1 LLAMLRGRIVRDMDT
16 PPENQLPEANQ
27 AAAAQSP
34 PAAPK
39 RPVKAVALLS
49 GGLDSTVAVKMLR
62 EQGVEVHA
70 LNFNTGFCL
79 TDHARKI
86 RKTDD
91 MRKLR
96 NEALRAGADL
106 DVEVEIVDI
115 SKEYLEVLTKPK
127 YGYGSGA
134 NPCIDCRIF
143 MFKKAREHMEAIG
156 ADFVFTGE
164 VLGQRPMSQMRP
176 SLDLIERE
184 SGLKGKLL
192 RPLSAQHLA
201 PTEAEKEGLVDRSQ
215 LGAIRGRT
223 RTDQMALAEKFKI
236 VDYPQPAG
244 GCCFLTD
251 ENYAKKFHDFMAH
264 WDGKRELKLDDFLIL
279 KVGRHFRLG
288 PELRCI
294 VGRFEGENKFLS
306 YFGAEHWLLT
316 TPDVPGPTTWVDGE
330 PDDAQL
336 RTLARITVRYSDCP
350 AEATTRIIARCDA
363 EERELADIVPMPMRE
378 LDQLRIE

>member
-1 LLAMLRGRIVRDMDT
+1 MTQERETQSAEI
-16 PPENQLPEANQ
+16 EAT
-27 AAAAQSP
+27 AAAPNVASTGATGA
-34 PAAPK
+34 PAT

-49 GGLDSTVAVKMLR
+49 GGLDSTLAVKMLR

-70 LNFNTGFCL
+70 INFNTGFCL

-91 MRKLR
+91 MKKLR

-115 SKEYLEVLTKPK
+115 SKEYLDVLTKPK

-156 ADFVFTGE
+156 ADFVATGE

-176 SLDLIERE
+176 ALDLIERE

-192 RPLSAQHLA
+192 RPLSAQLL
-201 PTEAEKEGLVDRSQ
+201 PETESEKQGRVDRTK

-223 RTDQMALAEKFKI
+223 RTGQMEMAATFKI
-236 VDYPQPAG
+236 TDYPQPAG

-264 WDGKRELKLDDFLIL
+264 WDGKRELKLEDFLIL
-279 KVGRHFRLG
+279 KVGRHFRLT

-306 YFGAEHWLLT
+306 YFGAGHWMLM
-316 TPDVPGPTTWVDGE
+316 TPDVPGPTTWVDGNPE
-330 PDDAQL
+330 EAEL
-336 RTLARITVRYSDCP
+336 GTLARITVRYSDCP
-350 AEATTRIIARCDA
+350 AESTTRVIALRD
-363 EERELADIVPMPMRE
+363 EDERDLRDVGPMSLRE
-378 LDQLRIE
+378 LDRLRIG